1 MSEDKEKITKL
12 LNTFVIHET
21 NLADVKVISRLIK
34 GYKHIENMLNIL
46 IRHEFDN
53 AKTSTVEDLDS
64 KAEVWKIFNLLKN
77 PVIMK
82 AVLNQNKG
90 GEKTSAD
97 IQLVNDHFKANQ
109 LFQQMI
115 SSSVGSDFNDKNLSM
130 MVRRLASAWS
140 NYFANLKLY
149 FLDPSS
155 FTGRPSFPKAKK
167 LAKLT
172 EFSLALEPSKFSF
185 KSSKSKAV
193 AKKSKGD
200 SNPSRKQKAVA
211 KQNKMRLS
219 IGSVQKMVHFGQDND
234 YVASKQI
241 NNVTVCYSHGHIYY
255 AFSYLL
261 GTITKSEKE
270 ALKAKEKQE
279 ALLLKKQAP
288 TKVAGLDIGMHNL
301 LSLYINDQQTKSLIV
316 SGKELMSYNC
326 NFNKRIA
333 KIATELTKNVAVY
346 DEIEK
351 SVTDECGQVST
362 QSYKVPKE
370 YNVLGR
376 KLVNRRS
383 QIFERRRLYQE
394 DYLQKV
400 SKKVVQYLVKSGV
413 DRLVL
418 SKNLSFA
425 KQKGE
430 IEMQKKTKQKFY
442 QLSFGRLL
450 NLIEHK
456 AKAAKISVVLINEA
470 YTSKT
475 SSLSADVNAVVKKR
489 KKEIA
494 LVPTDFSGSRGTKK
508 SKQLNNPLGRG
519 LFKDSVLKKVV
530 NADLNA
536 AANHIKVGFPKISI
550 NCDLWKYCNPV
561 KTRTTYELTQ
571 LIKSNNESHNLLL
584 VG

>member
-1 MSEDKEKITKL
+1 M
-12 LNTFVIHET
+12 
-21 NLADVKVISRLIK
+21 
-34 GYKHIENMLNIL
+34 
-46 IRHEFDN
+46 
-53 AKTSTVEDLDS
+53 
-64 KAEVWKIFNLLKN
+64 
-77 PVIMK
+77 
-82 AVLNQNKG
+82 
-90 GEKTSAD
+90 
-97 IQLVNDHFKANQ
+97 
-109 LFQQMI
+109 
-115 SSSVGSDFNDKNLSM
+115 
-130 MVRRLASAWS
+130 
-140 NYFANLKLY
+140 
-149 FLDPSS
+149 
-155 FTGRPSFPKAKK
+155 
-167 LAKLT
+167 
-172 EFSLALEPSKFSF
+172 
-185 KSSKSKAV
+185 
-193 AKKSKGD
+193 
-200 SNPSRKQKAVA
+200 
-211 KQNKMRLS
+211 
-219 IGSVQKMVHFGQDND
+219 
-234 YVASKQI
+234 
-241 NNVTVCYSHGHIYY
+241 
-255 AFSYLL
+255 
-261 GTITKSEKE
+261 
-270 ALKAKEKQE
+270 
-279 ALLLKKQAP
+279 
-288 TKVAGLDIGMHNL
+288 AGLDIGIHNL
-301 LSLYINDQQTKSLIV
+301 LSLYINDKQTQSLIV

-351 SVTDECGQVST
+351 SVTDASGQVST

-370 YNVLGR
+370 YNALGI

-519 LFKDSVLKKVV
+519 LFKDSVLCKVV

-561 KTRTTYELTQ
+561 KTRTTHELTQ
-571 LIKSNNESHNLLL
+571 LIKSNNESNKHQL